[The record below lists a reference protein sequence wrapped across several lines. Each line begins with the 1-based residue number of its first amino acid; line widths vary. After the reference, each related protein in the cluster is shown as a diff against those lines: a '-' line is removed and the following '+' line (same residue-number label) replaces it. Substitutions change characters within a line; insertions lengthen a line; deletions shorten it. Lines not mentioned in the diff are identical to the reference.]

1 MRSVAALVVVLLAV
15 VTGNAVYVVK
25 TGDNLSRIAQ
35 ANGTTVHAIVD
46 ANHITNP
53 NLIQIGDTL
62 VIPGEDTYLVRPGDT
77 LAGISATTGVP
88 VDQIRAANGISD
100 PNTIYA
106 GTELR
111 LEGPSTPV
119 EQVTKPASYAVKKG
133 DTLGGIALR
142 FSTTVDE
149 LSRTNSIRDPNL
161 IRVGMVLTVE
171 EGAWLCPVQKATFFN
186 DWGFPRSGGRFHTGN
201 DLFAPLGSP
210 VYAPV
215 DGTVKQVVGSIGG
228 NQVNLSGDDG
238 TLYIASHLDR
248 FGVSG
253 RVSAGDV
260 IGYVGNTG
268 NAAGGRT
275 HVHFEMHPD
284 GGDAVNPYPVLSKA
298 CG

>member
-1 MRSVAALVVVLLAV
+1 MAALVVVLLAV
-15 VTGNAVYVVK
+15 ATGNAVYVVK
-25 TGDNLSRIAQ
+25 AGDNLTKIAA
-35 ANGTTVHAIVD
+35 ANGTSVHAIVE

-53 NLIQIGDTL
+53 NRIQIGDTL
-62 VIPGEDTYLVRPGDT
+62 VIPGEDTYFVRPGDT
-77 LAGISATTGVP
+77 LAGISAMTGVP
-88 VDQIRAANGISD
+88 IEQIKAANGISD
-100 PNTIYA
+100 ADTIYA

-119 EQVTKPASYAVKKG
+119 RQITKPASYTVKNG

-142 FSTTVDE
+142 FSTTVEE

-161 IRVGMVLTVE
+161 IRAGTVLTIQK
-171 EGAWLCPVQKATFFN
+171 GTWLCPVPNATFFN

-201 DLFAPLGSP
+201 DLFAPLDSP

-228 NQVNLSGDDG
+228 NQVDLYGDDG

-248 FGVSG
+248 FAASG

-284 GGDAVNPYPVLSKA
+284 GGGAVNPYPVLSEA
-298 CG
+298 CS